1 MWPFEAGPLSGYAST
16 LVNVDTLVRDPHA
29 PADEARFAQTEQPPA
44 EQQPAR
50 ACGQCGAAMAA
61 AQDWCL
67 ECGTAAP
74 GRLGRRPGMRTAT
87 TVVALTL
94 ALVAGAVTAG
104 YAAISGDA
112 GRETAKPP
120 AASGAP
126 IAQAPPST
134 PVAPPPTTAAPATP
148 LPTVKPPKAATP
160 APPVSHPATPAPAAP
175 STPAPT
181 TSTPTTSTPTHTTPS
196 KPAAPAIAPIDL
208 GADAASLYDP
218 YTRATANSDPADAY
232 DGDTTTAWKVTTA
245 GAGQDMEVGLVV
257 DLGKKRSIKQLKLH
271 TGTPG
276 FRLETYAADT
286 AQVPPDILDTRWA
299 HLNSKSG
306 VAKDDTIAL
315 APDSH
320 RYRYVLLWFAS
331 PPKPSQPNPTV
342 KINELTI
349 LG

>member
-1 MWPFEAGPLSGYAST
+1 M
-16 LVNVDTLVRDPHA
+16 A
-29 PADEARFAQTEQPPA
+29 P
-44 EQQPAR
+44 
-50 ACGQCGAAMAA
+50 G
-61 AQDWCL
+61 QDWCL

-87 TVVALTL
+87 TVVGLTL

-112 GRETAKPP
+112 GRDAAKP
-120 AASGAP
+120 AASSGAP

-148 LPTVKPPKAATP
+148 TTPLPSVKPPVTATP
-160 APPVSHPATPAPAAP
+160 APPVSHAAP
-175 STPAPT
+175 VAPPASSAPTTSTPA
-181 TSTPTTSTPTHTTPS
+181 TSTPTTSTPS
-196 KPAAPAIAPIDL
+196 KPATPAIEPIDL

-218 YTRATANSDPADAY
+218 YTRSSASSDPADAY

-245 GAGQDMEVGLVV
+245 GDAQDMEVGLVV
-257 DLGKKRSIKQLKLH
+257 DLGKRRSIKELKLH

-276 FRLETYAADT
+276 FRLEAYAADT

-306 VAKDDTIAL
+306 VAKDDTIGL

-320 RYRYVLLWFAS
+320 KYRYVLLWLAK
-331 PPKPSQPNPTV
+331 PPKNGPTV